1 LRISPRSSTERRYW
15 LARTARLGRLALVTL
30 LGLATP
36 AAVASAMSA
45 AAATAPTSAELR
57 GRAAEVLADR
67 RYQRRLPGEESS
79 GKPGSLPN
87 LPREAGGGGVPPGAL
102 PETFAL
108 PLAGLS
114 TLAQVVCWV
123 LLAAAAVLALL
134 GLIQALP
141 ACRPL
146 PATPSPESPERPERS
161 AEPRLG
167 DPAALAAQGR
177 YGEAVH
183 ALLLAAIALLARR
196 FRLPLPPS
204 RTSRELLRAL
214 PLQGAAR
221 EAFAGLVGTVE
232 RSWFGGAPVGPEE
245 YAASVERFRAVEGR
259 GA

>member
-1 LRISPRSSTERRYW
+1 MRASPRSSTELRRG
-15 LARTARLGRLALVTL
+15 TARLGLLAVLALS
-30 LGLATP
+30 GLTFP
-36 AAVASAMSA
+36 AAAT
-45 AAATAPTSAELR
+45 AATAPTLAELR

-79 GKPGSLPN
+79 GKPGPLPN
-87 LPREAGGGGVPPGAL
+87 LPREPGGGGVPPDAL

-114 TLAQVVCWV
+114 TIAQVVCWV
-123 LLAAAAVLALL
+123 LLAAAGVLALL
-134 GLIQALP
+134 WLVQALLARRPP
-141 ACRPL
+141 A
-146 PATPSPESPERPERS
+146 ATPPPESPEKPERS
-161 AEPRLG
+161 AEPRLD

-232 RSWFGGAPVGPEE
+232 RSWFGGVPVGPEE